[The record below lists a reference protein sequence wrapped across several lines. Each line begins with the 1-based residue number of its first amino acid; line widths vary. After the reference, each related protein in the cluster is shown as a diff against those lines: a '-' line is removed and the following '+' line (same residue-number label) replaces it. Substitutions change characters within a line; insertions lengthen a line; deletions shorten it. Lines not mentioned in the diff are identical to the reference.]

1 MQFIPYLNFNGEC
14 ETAFKFYERSLGGT
28 ADIRK
33 YGDSPMAKD
42 TPPEWHGRVMHA
54 RLDVGD
60 AVLMGSDRAPGQD
73 EQSKGTYVSLSI
85 SDVAEAERIFKA
97 LADKGSIELPLQETF
112 WAARFG
118 MLVDQFGTPWMINCE
133 RAA

>member
-42 TPPEWHGRVMHA
+42 TPPEWQGRVMHA

-73 EQSKGTYVSLSI
+73 EQSKGTYVSLAI
-85 SDVAEAERIFKA
+85 NDVAEAERIFKA